1 MPSIRPQY
9 VTFGTLTTNR
19 LFRIPEYQRAYS
31 WESQQR
37 RDLFD
42 DIRKTHAKVGFE
54 HYMATVVT
62 LSRGTKLIGTDE
74 HQHVEVVDGQ
84 QRLTTLIILLKA
96 IEKSLDK
103 SDRREHKMAGEL
115 DELLIKPETDSLL
128 LLQTNHDTSHN
139 FSNYLRS
146 GISKEPEAA
155 TTLADREILRAI
167 RDCEAF
173 VSGWKVNASL
183 VELLAL
189 LKNRLAFVVHEIEN
203 ESTAYSTFEVLNS
216 RGLDVSYLDRLKS
229 GLMGTA
235 FELNIDTKDELIK
248 EMHSLWADIYR
259 CIGLRQGMDTEAL
272 RFAATLWAAKSPSK
286 PLGEKE
292 GVDVLKSGASTA
304 PTIRKIGKWIL
315 DVTQACDALKGNRR
329 LNAVSRIGQARLVA
343 AAVNLRNDFSP
354 NESNKILKSWENV
367 TFRIYGMYA
376 KDARTRV
383 GDYVRL
389 AWQIVNE
396 KLSAK
401 TIVKELQIIGSEF
414 TIEGAVDE
422 LRKTDCYSDWAEE
435 LRYMLFRYEEY
446 LAKKQGQKFQNEQW
460 ARIWE
465 ASAADSI
472 EHIWPQSKAPESHVH
487 RLGNLVLLPPKLN
500 SKLQAKDAEK
510 KVDDYNKTGLLIA
523 QQVASEIGTR
533 WNKEA
538 IEARENALLEWAS
551 LEWND

>member
-1 MPSIRPQY
+1 M
-9 VTFGTLTTNR
+9 G
-19 LFRIPEYQRAYS
+19 EC
-31 WESQQR
+31 
-37 RDLFD
+37 
-42 DIRKTHAKVGFE
+42 
-54 HYMATVVT
+54 
-62 LSRGTKLIGTDE
+62 
-74 HQHVEVVDGQ
+74 HVQ
-84 QRLTTLIILLKA
+84 
-96 IEKSLDK
+96 
-103 SDRREHKMAGEL
+103 
-115 DELLIKPETDSLL
+115 
-128 LLQTNHDTSHN
+128 N
-139 FSNYLRS
+139 
-146 GISKEPEAA
+146 
-155 TTLADREILRAI
+155 
-167 RDCEAF
+167 
-173 VSGWKVNASL
+173 
-183 VELLAL
+183 
-189 LKNRLAFVVHEIEN
+189 
-203 ESTAYSTFEVLNS
+203 
-216 RGLDVSYLDRLKS
+216 
-229 GLMGTA
+229 
-235 FELNIDTKDELIK
+235 
-248 EMHSLWADIYR
+248 LW
-259 CIGLRQGMDTEAL
+259 
-272 RFAATLWAAKSPSK
+272 
-286 PLGEKE
+286 
-292 GVDVLKSGASTA
+292 
-304 PTIRKIGKWIL
+304 
-315 DVTQACDALKGNRR
+315 
-329 LNAVSRIGQARLVA
+329 
-343 AAVNLRNDFSP
+343 
-354 NESNKILKSWENV
+354 
-367 TFRIYGMYA
+367 MYA